1 MYKFFVYFRG
11 AAMKIKI
18 TSGENYAVLGL
29 DGAMLNSLNKNN
41 TEYLWQGDAKYWAG
55 QAPVCFPITGVL
67 PNGEMQAFGKRCTM
81 KRHGVARINPFEV
94 LEQHKNSVT
103 FVQKSDENTKRDF
116 PFDYELKI
124 KYTINGDTVTNEYIV
139 TNTGEDKLPFVI
151 GGHPAFNCPLSNGEK
166 FEDYKVIFDKNI
178 TKPCL
183 RPDHHTGLVNVYE
196 KFDEMHGGDT
206 LSLVHELFEEK
217 DALIFENCEAKSAT
231 LIGKSGKGVKIEFQD
246 MNNLLIWSAVGNAP
260 FVALEPWT
268 GLASCNDED
277 GLFEHKR
284 GMTVLEKDETASFKF
299 KITMI

>member
-67 PNGEMQAFGKRCTM
+67 PNGEMEAFGKRCTM
-81 KRHGVARINPFEV
+81 KRHGVARINPFVV

-103 FVQKSDENTKRDF
+103 FVQRSDENTKRDF

-151 GGHPAFNCPLSNGEK
+151 GGHPAFNCPLTNGEK
-166 FEDYKVIFDKNI
+166 FEDYKVVFDKNI
-178 TKPCL
+178 SKPCL
-183 RPDHHTGLVNVYE
+183 RPDHHTGLVNVFE

>member
-29 DGAMLNSLNKNN
+29 EGAMLNSLNKNN

-67 PNGEMQAFGKRCTM
+67 PNGEMEAFGKRCTM

-103 FVQKSDENTKRDF
+103 FVQRSNENTKRDF

-124 KYTINGDTVTNEYIV
+124 KYTINGDTITNEYIV

-151 GGHPAFNCPLSNGEK
+151 GGHPAFNCPLAKGEK
-166 FEDYKVIFDKNI
+166 FEDYKVVFDKNI

-183 RPDHHTGLVNVYE
+183 RPDHHTGLVNVFE
-196 KFDEMHGGDT
+196 KFDEMHGGNT
-206 LSLVHELFEEK
+206 LSLVHELNKKK

>member
-67 PNGEMQAFGKRCTM
+67 PNGEMEAFGKRCTM

-103 FVQKSDENTKRDF
+103 FVQRSDENTKRDF

-151 GGHPAFNCPLSNGEK
+151 GGHPAFNCPLAKGEK
-166 FEDYKVIFDKNI
+166 FEDYKVVFDKNI

-183 RPDHHTGLVNVYE
+183 RPNHHTVLVNVFE

>member
-1 MYKFFVYFRG
+1 
-11 AAMKIKI
+11 
-18 TSGENYAVLGL
+18 
-29 DGAMLNSLNKNN
+29 
-41 TEYLWQGDAKYWAG
+41 
-55 QAPVCFPITGVL
+55 
-67 PNGEMQAFGKRCTM
+67 M

-103 FVQKSDENTKRDF
+103 FVQRSDENTKRDF

-166 FEDYKVIFDKNI
+166 FEDYKVVFDKNI

-183 RPDHHTGLVNVYE
+183 RPNHHTGLVNVFE

>member
-67 PNGEMQAFGKRCTM
+67 PNGEMEAFGKRCTM

-103 FVQKSDENTKRDF
+103 FVQRSDENTKRDF

-151 GGHPAFNCPLSNGEK
+151 GGHPAFNCPLAKNGK
-166 FEDYKVIFDKNI
+166 FEDYKVVFDKNI

-183 RPDHHTGLVNVYE
+183 RPDHHTGLVNVFE

>member
-41 TEYLWQGDAKYWAG
+41 TEYLWQGDAKYWAE

-67 PNGEMQAFGKRCTM
+67 PNGEMEAFGKRCTM

-103 FVQKSDENTKRDF
+103 FVQRSDENTKRDF

-166 FEDYKVIFDKNI
+166 FEDYKVVFDKNI

-183 RPDHHTGLVNVYE
+183 RPNHHTGLVNVFE

>member
-18 TSGENYAVLGL
+18 TSGENYAVFGL
-29 DGAMLNSLNKNN
+29 EGAMLNSLNKNN

-67 PNGEMQAFGKRCTM
+67 PNGEMEAFGKRCTM

-103 FVQKSDENTKRDF
+103 FVQRSDENTKRDF

-151 GGHPAFNCPLSNGEK
+151 GGHPAFNCPLAKGEK
-166 FEDYKVIFDKNI
+166 FEDYKVVFDKNI

-183 RPDHHTGLVNVYE
+183 RPDHHTGLVNVFE

>member
-1 MYKFFVYFRG
+1 
-11 AAMKIKI
+11 MKIKI

-67 PNGEMQAFGKRCTM
+67 PNGEMEAFGKRCTM

-103 FVQKSDENTKRDF
+103 FVQRSDENTKRDF

-166 FEDYKVIFDKNI
+166 FEDYKVVFDKNI

-183 RPDHHTGLVNVYE
+183 RPDHHTGLVNVFE

>member
-67 PNGEMQAFGKRCTM
+67 PNGEMEAFGKRCTM

-103 FVQKSDENTKRDF
+103 FVQRSDENTKRDF

-151 GGHPAFNCPLSNGEK
+151 GGHPAFNWPLAKNEK
-166 FEDYKVIFDKNI
+166 FEDYKVVFDKNI

-183 RPDHHTGLVNVYE
+183 RPDHHTGLVNVFE

>member
-67 PNGEMQAFGKRCTM
+67 PNGEMEAFGKRCTM

-103 FVQKSDENTKRDF
+103 FVQRSDENTKRDF

-151 GGHPAFNCPLSNGEK
+151 GGHPAFNCPLTKNEK
-166 FEDYKVIFDKNI
+166 FEDYKVVFDKKI

-183 RPDHHTGLVNVYE
+183 RPDHHTGLVNVFE

-206 LSLVHELFEEK
+206 LFLVHELFEEK

>member
-1 MYKFFVYFRG
+1 
-11 AAMKIKI
+11 MKIKI

-67 PNGEMQAFGKRCTM
+67 PNGEMEAFGKRCTM

-103 FVQKSDENTKRDF
+103 FVQRSDENTKSDF

-166 FEDYKVIFDKNI
+166 FEDYKVIFDKKI

-183 RPDHHTGLVNVYE
+183 RPDHHTGLVNVFE
-196 KFDEMHGGDT
+196 KFDEMHGSDT

>member
-67 PNGEMQAFGKRCTM
+67 PNGEMEAFGKRCTM

-103 FVQKSDENTKRDF
+103 FVQRSDENTKRDF

-151 GGHPAFNCPLSNGEK
+151 GGHPAFNCPLTNGEK
-166 FEDYKVIFDKNI
+166 FEDYKVVFDKNI

-183 RPDHHTGLVNVYE
+183 RPDHHTGLVNVFE

>member
-29 DGAMLNSLNKNN
+29 EGAMLNSLNKNN

-67 PNGEMQAFGKRCTM
+67 PNGEMEAFGKRCTM

-103 FVQKSDENTKRDF
+103 FVQRSDENTKRDF

-166 FEDYKVIFDKNI
+166 FEDYKVVFDKNI

-183 RPDHHTGLVNVYE
+183 RPDHHTGLVNVFE

>member
-1 MYKFFVYFRG
+1 
-11 AAMKIKI
+11 MKIKI

-29 DGAMLNSLNKNN
+29 EGAMLNSLNKNN
-41 TEYLWQGDAKYWAG
+41 TEYLWQGDVKYWAG

-67 PNGEMQAFGKRCTM
+67 PNGEMEAFGKRCTM

-103 FVQKSDENTKRDF
+103 FVQRSDENTKRDF

-151 GGHPAFNCPLSNGEK
+151 GGHPAFNCPLTKNEK
-166 FEDYKVIFDKNI
+166 FEDYKVVFDKKI

-183 RPDHHTGLVNVYE
+183 RPDHHTGLVNVFE

>member
-67 PNGEMQAFGKRCTM
+67 PNGEMEAFGKRCTM

-103 FVQKSDENTKRDF
+103 FVQRSDENTKRDF

-151 GGHPAFNCPLSNGEK
+151 GGHPAFNCPLANGEK
-166 FEDYKVIFDKNI
+166 FEDYKVVFDKNI

-183 RPDHHTGLVNVYE
+183 RPDHHTGLVNVFE

-284 GMTVLEKDETASFKF
+284 GMTVLEKDETAPFKF

>member
-29 DGAMLNSLNKNN
+29 EGAMLNSLNKNN

-67 PNGEMQAFGKRCTM
+67 PNGEMEAFGKRCTM

-103 FVQKSDENTKRDF
+103 FVQRSDENTKRDF

-166 FEDYKVIFDKNI
+166 FEDYKVVFDKNI

-183 RPDHHTGLVNVYE
+183 RPNHHTGLVNVFE

>member
-67 PNGEMQAFGKRCTM
+67 PNGEMEAFGKRCTM

-103 FVQKSDENTKRDF
+103 FVQRSDENTKRDF

-151 GGHPAFNCPLSNGEK
+151 GGHPAFNCPLAKGEK
-166 FEDYKVIFDKNI
+166 FEDYKVVFDKNI

-183 RPDHHTGLVNVYE
+183 RPNHHTGLVNVFE
-196 KFDEMHGGDT
+196 KFDEMHGDDT